1 MDLCDALTVS
11 MADPMLDAPR
21 TLLTP
26 HMAWQTKET
35 FRRAR
40 YNISREHIK
49 LFSRRTQPCRAP

>member
-1 MDLCDALTVS
+1 MDLCDPLAVS

-40 YNISREHIK
+40 YNVSREHI
-49 LFSRRTQPCRAP
+49 